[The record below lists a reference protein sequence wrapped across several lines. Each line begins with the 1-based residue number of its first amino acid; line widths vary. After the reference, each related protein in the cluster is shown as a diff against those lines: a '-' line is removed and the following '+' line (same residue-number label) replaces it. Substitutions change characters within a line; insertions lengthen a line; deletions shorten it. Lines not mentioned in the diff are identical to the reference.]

1 MADQAL
7 SKGEILNIRWSHEDP
22 NPTAQRFEEHDMT
35 RRAAEGIK
43 EKSKELGVPDYMIDG
58 HQEIEAKQHP
68 YARIMEKDRQIIEG
82 GKSAA
87 TDLSAQQQYFLQWAQ
102 FFAQQGI
109 DPSQLD
115 EQTIQY
121 YQQYYASYYAQAYGG
136 AAAAATPAPA
146 PPPALLEATGAKSEA
161 TSTSKQEDKTDE
173 TKEEESKAETAQ

>member
-58 HQEIEAKQHP
+58 HQEIETKQHP

-87 TDLSAQQQYFLQWAQ
+87 TDLSAQQLSLHITWQHSNQSLPAMSERSRF
-102 FFAQQGI
+102 G
-109 DPSQLD
+109 D
-115 EQTIQY
+115 EAFRIHDK
-121 YQQYYASYYAQAYGG
+121 AG
-136 AAAAATPAPA
+136 
-146 PPPALLEATGAKSEA
+146 LLSM
-161 TSTSKQEDKTDE
+161 
-173 TKEEESKAETAQ
+173 